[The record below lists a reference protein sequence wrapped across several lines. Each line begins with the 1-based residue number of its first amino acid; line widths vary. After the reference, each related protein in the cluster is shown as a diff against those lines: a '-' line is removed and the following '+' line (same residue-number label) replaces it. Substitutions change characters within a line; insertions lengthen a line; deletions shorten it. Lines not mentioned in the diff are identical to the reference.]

1 MANWSE
7 LPQELV
13 RKVATQHIEN
23 VEDFEEI
30 GKVCSDWR
38 SATKDVN
45 LCPSKNTQLPWL
57 MLVDPPNS
65 PHRRFYSLSKHMFQ
79 KINLP
84 QHDDDDDDDDDDDHV
99 RYFSSKG
106 WLISLSMKNRNIT
119 LFDPA
124 SGKLIKLPSVPL
136 NMLWYGDWY
145 DDSYLGHFSKF
156 ILSGI
161 PSSCD
166 DDFTVAMMFDGNQQL
181 AFWRP
186 GEQKWTKPVVDF
198 DINWM
203 LDTCFFYGEFY
214 AIDHFGKVMAFGS
227 QISNRQ
233 PRIVVD
239 LIDQGVLFKQTNGM
253 FYLVQVESKLLVVHR
268 HHLLLDNHERNPENT
283 NEVCWTICF
292 EVFELNVDNGKLKSV
307 EGVGNQAIFIG
318 LNSTFSVEASSGK
331 RGCKPNCIYFI
342 DDNTEYFQEDAV
354 LMGGGIDMGI
364 YSLDEGKLIERFYEG
379 PSQFC
384 FTTPPIWVER
394 RGNM

>member
-13 RKVATQHIEN
+13 RKVATEHVEN

-30 GKVCSDWR
+30 GKVCSEWR

-45 LCPSKNTQLPWL
+45 FFPSKNTQIPWL
-57 MLVDPPNS
+57 MIVDPPNS

-84 QHDDDDDDDDDDDHV
+84 QIDDDDDDDHR

-106 WLISLSMKNRNIT
+106 WIISVSMKNRNIT
-119 LFDPA
+119 LFDPT
-124 SGKLIKLPSVPL
+124 SGKVIKLPSVPL
-136 NMLWYGDWY
+136 NMLYDDNWY
-145 DDSYLGHFSKF
+145 DYSYLGYFYKF
-156 ILSGI
+156 IISGI

-166 DDFTVAMMFDGNQQL
+166 GDFTVTMIFDMTQQL

-186 GEQKWTKPVVDF
+186 GEDKWTRPVVDF
-198 DINWM
+198 KISWVF
-203 LDTCFFYGEFY
+203 DTCFFNREFY
-214 AIDHFGKVMAFGS
+214 SIDYLGKVMAFGS
-227 QISNRQ
+227 EIAKRQ

-239 LIDQGVLFKQTNGM
+239 LKDQGVIIKPTNGK
-253 FYLVQVESKLLVVHR
+253 FYLVEVETKLLVVYR
-268 HHLLLDNHERNPENT
+268 HHVLLEYHERSENS
-283 NEVCWTICF
+283 NVVYWTTRF
-292 EVFELNVDNGKLKSV
+292 EIFELNVDNGKVKPIK
-307 EGVGNQAIFIG
+307 GVGNRAIFI
-318 LNSTFSVEASSGK
+318 
-331 RGCKPNCIYFI
+331 
-342 DDNTEYFQEDAV
+342 DDAV

-394 RGNM
+394 RGNL